1 MMEKRPAITTIKTG
15 KELKCWYWL
24 KEELVAYCKIKDISY
39 AGGKFT
45 ILERIANKLDGKKVI
60 SKKNTK
66 AVSVFD
72 WHAAPLNPNTI
83 ITDNYKNSQNV
94 RRFFKVHCGEK
105 FHFSIP
111 FMHWMKTN
119 AGKKLKDAVIEWK
132 RLQKATSDKTFKS
145 VIPAHNQYNQYI
157 RDFFADN
164 PGKTL
169 EDAMQCWKLKRQL
182 PLERHRY
189 ERSDLMLK

>member
-1 MMEKRPAITTIKTG
+1 MEKRPAIATIKTG
-15 KELKCWYWL
+15 KELRRWYWL
-24 KEELVAYCKIKDISY
+24 KEELVAYCKIKDIGY

-45 ILERIANKLDGKKVI
+45 ILERIANKLDGKKVNA
-60 SKKNTK
+60 KKSIK
-66 AVSVFD
+66 AKSVFD
-72 WHAAPLNPNTI
+72 WHGASLTPNTV

-111 FMHWMKTN
+111 FMDWMKANT
-119 AGKKLKDAVIEWK
+119 GKKLKDAVIEWK
-132 RLQKATSDKTFKS
+132 RLQKVTSNKAFRS
-145 VIPAHNQYNQYI
+145 VIPEHNQYKQYI
-157 RDFFADN
+157 RDFFSDN
-164 PGKTL
+164 PGKVL
-169 EDAMQCWKLKRQL
+169 KDARHYWKLKRQL

>member
-1 MMEKRPAITTIKTG
+1 MEKRPAITTIKTG

-24 KEELVAYCKIKDISY
+24 KDELVAYCKIKDIGY

-72 WHAAPLNPNTI
+72 WHGASLTPNTV

-111 FMHWMKTN
+111 FMLWMKANT
-119 AGKKLKDAVIEWK
+119 GKKLKDAVIEWK
-132 RLQKATSDKTFKS
+132 RLQKVTSDKAFRS
-145 VIPAHNQYNQYI
+145 VIPEHNQYNQYI
-157 RDFFADN
+157 RDFFSDN

-169 EDAMQCWKLKRQL
+169 EDARQCWKLKRQL

>member
-1 MMEKRPAITTIKTG
+1 MEKRPEIITIKTG
-15 KELKCWYWL
+15 KELKRWYWL
-24 KEELVAYCKIKDISY
+24 KEELVAYCKQNAIDY

-66 AVSVFD
+66 AVSVFN
-72 WHAAPLNPNTI
+72 WHGATLTPNTI
-83 ITDNYKNSQNV
+83 ITDNYKNSQNA
-94 RRFFKVHCGEK
+94 RRFFKSHCGEK

-111 FMHWMKTN
+111 FMHWMKANT
-119 AGKKLKDAVIEWK
+119 GKKLKDAVIEWK
-132 RLQKATSDKTFKS
+132 RLQKATSNKTFKS
-145 VIPAHNQYNQYI
+145 VIPAHNQYNQYL

-164 PGKTL
+164 PSKTL
-169 EDAMQCWKLKRQL
+169 EDARHYWKLKRQL

-189 ERSDLMLK
+189 ERSDLKLK